1 MRWGNRTKAILFVL
15 VLIFAESPAIL
26 FVLGLY
32 PGQPV
37 FAYDPV
43 LPIITIAILFA
54 CDVSAAFLTF
64 YARVT
69 PSQIRAK
76 IR

>member
-1 MRWGNRTKAILFVL
+1 MRWGNRTKAILFVFI
-15 VLIFAESPAIL
+15 LIFAESPAIL

-43 LPIITIAILFA
+43 LP
-54 CDVSAAFLTF
+54 
-64 YARVT
+64 
-69 PSQIRAK
+69 
-76 IR
+76 